1 MRVLESWERKQDKSA
16 KRREGFEYFGIG
28 FGSLVMQIVL
38 LFQFGAGGFR
48 NFPIA
53 NYIANLLILTIL
65 LSTLTLIIYPKW
77 YFKGVKKIGHFIG
90 KYTFNQIANL
100 LLLLIYYITLPYA
113 RVFARRKYL
122 SQRPEHASW
131 VSSNTN
137 WKISTWVKKPS
148 IKTRGNKT
156 NPIFRLLGIFIAQRN
171 WFLLIVTFF
180 LLLISMFIIFVQ
192 SSAVAPFIYTLF

>member
-1 MRVLESWERKQDKSA
+1 MRILEPWESKLNKSA

-48 NFPIA
+48 NLPLA
-53 NYIANLLILTIL
+53 NYIANLLILTIA

-77 YFKGVKKIGHFIG
+77 YFTGVKKFGHFIG

-100 LLLLIYYITLPYA
+100 LLLVIYYSTLPYA

-122 SQRPEHASW
+122 SLRPEHASW
-131 VSSNTN
+131 VSGKSN
-137 WKISTWVKKPS
+137 WRISTWKEKPQTKIGKS
-148 IKTRGNKT
+148 KT

-180 LLLISMFIIFVQ
+180 LVLISMFIIFVQ